1 MFFIR
6 RKKINIFACV
16 PVCVIPQIHIN
27 FFKHSPKTDINLLF
41 GFYCKPAFH
50 SRHAT
55 TTKNACNTTTE
66 FLLCAKM
73 QNMHLMNFWCL
84 ILTFDI
90 LQMLFLLYKE
100 SGMLAIRCYCV
111 DWHMLHNTMIYVCRL
126 KGFCRNFKFVLV
138 WSSKY

>member
-41 GFYCKPAFH
+41 VFYCKPAFH

-73 QNMHLMNFWCL
+73 QNMHPMNFWCL
-84 ILTFDI
+84 ILTFWYFANAFFVVQGKRYVSY
-90 LQMLFLLYKE
+90 QMLLCGLAYASQHHDLCMPFKRFLQKL
-100 SGMLAIRCYCV
+100 
-111 DWHMLHNTMIYVCRL
+111 
-126 KGFCRNFKFVLV
+126 
-138 WSSKY
+138 